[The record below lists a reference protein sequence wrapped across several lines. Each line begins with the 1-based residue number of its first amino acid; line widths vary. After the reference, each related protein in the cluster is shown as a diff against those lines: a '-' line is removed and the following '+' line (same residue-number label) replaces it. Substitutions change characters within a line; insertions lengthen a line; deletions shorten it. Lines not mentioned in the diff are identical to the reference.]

1 MAAHGAERLQSEP
14 PSVRT
19 GWLSRPCSFSS
30 TKLLPGQF
38 LVRGQRISKTYRRI
52 QACRRRWTWHPRTPP
67 SWRGRSHWSWS
78 WTRPGGWSTAS
89 SLAGDTE
96 KKRKWSVFIFVF
108 QGEGGIYDHFYEK
121 RWKKKRRADHI
132 HIKRHLKLTLEQL
145 VFGPTALF
153 LLSPTAQSVNYWP
166 TMHFPSQ
173 AASAYCMGPG
183 WCVSVCMC
191 VC

>member
-1 MAAHGAERLQSEP
+1 MATHGAERLQSEP

-19 GWLSRPCSFSS
+19 GWLSRPYSFSS

-96 KKRKWSVFIFVF
+96 KKRKWSV
-108 QGEGGIYDHFYEK
+108 EGFTITFMK
-121 RWKKKRRADHI
+121 RDEKKKKSWSHSHQTVSQTNTWAAGLWTDCSLSSFTNSPERE
-132 HIKRHLKLTLEQL
+132 LLTHN
-145 VFGPTALF
+145 ALPVSSRIC
-153 LLSPTAQSVNYWP
+153 LLHGVWMVCA
-166 TMHFPSQ
+166 
-173 AASAYCMGPG
+173 
-183 WCVSVCMC
+183 VCMC